1 MVAVPG
7 PMPVAGGVTVCQKC
21 DNQPRP
27 PRAHHCSVCDRCIM
41 RMDHHC
47 PWVNN
52 CVGLKN
58 YRYFMSFLIWTTL
71 GTAYLSLLLLPSVF
85 DFNGSLAVPRTSP
98 VVSQYSFRGSS
109 RLKQLNA
116 QPLPH
121 SLVGGRKLTE
131 LVGESLDLTG
141 AAAPTKGPNA
151 IVWLY
156 KVMFSNSKPGSK
168 RAPGVDNW
176 AVSTSGGASNLR
188 GNGLG
193 PPPPVG
199 GLPSALAEFIRRSNL
214 IYLVPFLFSTAIF
227 TAVCS
232 LCVLHLYLVSTN
244 QTSIE
249 YSGPTAEKM
258 KRQGRVYLSRYDL
271 GQKKNFE
278 QVFGTSNPVV
288 AILPDFCRPSVSFS
302 NKDW

>member
-1 MVAVPG
+1 
-7 PMPVAGGVTVCQKC
+7 MPVAGGVTVCQKC

-85 DFNGSLAVPRTSP
+85 DFNG
-98 VVSQYSFRGSS
+98 
-109 RLKQLNA
+109 
-116 QPLPH
+116 
-121 SLVGGRKLTE
+121 
-131 LVGESLDLTG
+131 
-141 AAAPTKGPNA
+141 
-151 IVWLY
+151 
-156 KVMFSNSKPGSK
+156 
-168 RAPGVDNW
+168 
-176 AVSTSGGASNLR
+176 
-188 GNGLG
+188 
-193 PPPPVG
+193 
-199 GLPSALAEFIRRSNL
+199 NL

-278 QVFGTSNPVV
+278 QVFGTS
-288 AILPDFCRPSVSFS
+288 
-302 NKDW
+302 